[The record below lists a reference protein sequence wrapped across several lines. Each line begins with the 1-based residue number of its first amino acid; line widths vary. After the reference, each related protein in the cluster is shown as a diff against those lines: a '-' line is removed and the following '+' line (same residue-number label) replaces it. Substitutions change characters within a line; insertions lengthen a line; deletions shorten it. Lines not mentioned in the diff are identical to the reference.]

1 MKEIDEKE
9 ENQNE
14 SDFIF
19 YHKVN
24 IFGNTGVGKSTLISL
39 MENYNNKDNNDNKD
53 SLINR
58 NLNQIRDYSYT
69 ESNPIV
75 EQIKKVKIVFNN
87 QEKNNEPLYLNV
99 YETDLDKYN
108 TIKMNLDTLL
118 FQTECIIIMW
128 DNSEIDSFHNINDF
142 IGVIVS
148 GIKEKI
154 YNNVPIFAIKNKI
167 DLNIHDSQ
175 LEFDQNSQIKFNYS
189 IKEVI
194 KKYKDYITYKEIS
207 LLTKDNFNDLIPE
220 ISEKLKDNKKDN
232 KIGNEAVKNVKLL
245 KEPKSIGNIKN
256 DKEIKCILLGDAGVG
271 KTSFVK
277 KIKGKDLDTKLTI
290 GFEETKI
297 SAEINKEKVEVQLF
311 DTAGQEKFRSIP
323 KNYYKDVDSILLMF
337 DVTNKDSF
345 EAIEQWISSI
355 KDNVHNSKIIL
366 IGNKIDLNEKRII
379 NKKDAQK
386 KADDHNIKYYECS
399 CFNGINI
406 DETLNELLFVGYIYH
421 CEKQNDVNRQ
431 LKNSFQLKRKNKDN
445 KDNTIYDDYE
455 IIEKADVDDYENDFH
470 KPKKKIIFLL

>member
-1 MKEIDEKE
+1 MEEIDTPRGD
-9 ENQNE
+9 N
-14 SDFIF
+14 FIAQD
-19 YHKVN
+19 YIHYKKVN
-24 IFGNTGVGKSTLISL
+24 IFGDSDVGKSSLIEL
-39 MENYNNKDNNDNKD
+39 MCNYNDKNYQIKNDNFQRSSGCFD
-53 SLINR
+53 GSSSIIQ
-58 NLNQIRDYSYT
+58 QIAKVDI
-69 ESNPIV
+69 PID
-75 EQIKKVKIVFNN
+75 
-87 QEKNNEPLYLNV
+87 EKNHLYLNL
-99 YETDLDKYN
+99 YETNITRYN
-108 TIKMNLDTLL
+108 CIKMNLDTLL

-220 ISEKLKDNKKDN
+220 IREKLKDNKKDN

-323 KNYYKDVDSILLMF
+323 KNYYQDVDSILLMF

-470 KPKKKIIFLL
+470 KPKKKSYFCFNN